1 MQNNVFSSL
10 SQNQDLMQINDPNVI
25 ESLIKKI
32 TKVVARRISKKTS
45 VRQIITYPGNHMAKP
60 VNVQHQ
66 IQKVMTQTLASA
78 NIERT
83 LFNIE
88 TTSGPL
94 SPRLRTK
101 ITQAIVGAFEQVYL
115 NESSPVTDKLA
126 SIAHN
131 IRTKH
136 SNSSKV
142 AYRSGKIQNIVK
154 DSSRITK
161 VQNLTAKKK

>member
-1 MQNNVFSSL
+1 MG
-10 SQNQDLMQINDPNVI
+10 
-25 ESLIKKI
+25 
-32 TKVVARRISKKTS
+32 KTS
-45 VRQIITYPGNHMAKP
+45 VRQIITYPGSHIAKP

-136 SNSSKV
+136 S
-142 AYRSGKIQNIVK
+142 YRSGKIQNIVK

-161 VQNLTAKKK
+161 VQNLTAKKNERKIHQIRSQVKKNSPKVNVKKMIVKSLPPIELHKIK